1 MSVMEVPGPSEDK
14 RGLVITRMNEGRA
27 RTGKPPLIPRQEHIV
42 REFVDDDGQV
52 ADADRALF
60 TELLQSNSV

>member
-1 MSVMEVPGPSEDK
+1 MDFLEVPPPEDK

-27 RTGKPPLIPRQEHIV
+27 KTGKPPLIPRQEHIV

-52 ADADRALF
+52 DPADRPLF
-60 TELLQSNSV
+60 EELLKSNSV